1 MYNCIVFV
9 KNGHWPQARLV
20 GNALTGVDELAMAR
34 RTKAEADETRT
45 KLLDAAE
52 QVFFEKGVARAS
64 LNEIAQRAGATRG
77 AVYWHFKDKVDVF
90 TSMLSRICM
99 PFEELCDDKYQEL
112 APLERI
118 RKSIYAV
125 FDSMDGD
132 ERRRKVFDTAL
143 FKLEYVGELE
153 SVREGHVESF
163 EFSQRKF
170 ASDLARA
177 AQELGVQMPMS
188 PEDAALGLHS
198 LFVGLIHGWVLT
210 GGNFPLRQIGAV
222 SVEAYLSGLGL
233 PGQALGRGG
242 GVSLSRSHGGKRV
255 SHAIITPLSKDSMC
269 MRGCSSVDRVLASE
283 AKGRGFDPRQPR
295 QRVIPDCLESS

>member
-1 MYNCIVFV
+1 
-9 KNGHWPQARLV
+9 
-20 GNALTGVDELAMAR
+20 MAR

-112 APLERI
+112 VPLERI

-125 FDSMDGD
+125 FESMDGD

-143 FKLEYVGELE
+143 FKMEYVGELE
-153 SVREGHVESF
+153 GLRQRHIEAFEES
-163 EFSQRKF
+163 RAKF
-170 ASDLARA
+170 ARDLEA
-177 AQELGVQMPMS
+177 AATLQSVSLRMGPRE
-188 PEDAALGLHS
+188 AALGLHS
-198 LFVGLIHGWVLT
+198 LFVGLIHGWVLN
-210 GGNFPLRQIGAV
+210 GGSFPLAAIGRM
-222 SVEAYLSGLGL
+222 SVDAYLSGLGFE
-233 PGQALGRGG
+233 
-242 GVSLSRSHGGKRV
+242 LS
-255 SHAIITPLSKDSMC
+255 P
-269 MRGCSSVDRVLASE
+269 SS
-283 AKGRGFDPRQPR
+283 
-295 QRVIPDCLESS
+295 